1 MHPAYF
7 SATFG
12 LASAAS
18 FGTADFTG
26 GMVSKRAPVFG
37 VLTVARTSG
46 LAVAL
51 TLAAATHERIPSAGA
66 LLWAGAAGFIGALA
80 LPALYRALA
89 VGKMSL
95 AAPVTSVLCAA
106 VPVLVAAVSEGLP
119 HPVQICGLL
128 LALAALWFISRP
140 EGTLGRQGLGLALF
154 AGVGFGTF
162 LVCMRHATANAVYW
176 PLATALVVS
185 LVMAIGIMALQG
197 ESLPKLRLMPVV
209 LVAGVLDTGGN
220 FFFVLASQRGRLDV
234 AAVLSSL
241 YPAFTV
247 LLAHLVL
254 KERISRVQAIGMFA
268 ALIAVPLITGA

>member
-7 SATFG
+7 SAAFG

-66 LLWAGAAGFIGALA
+66 LLWAGAAGFVGALA

-185 LVMAIGIMALQG
+185 LVMAIGIMTLQG

-220 FFFVLASQRGRLDV
+220 FFFILASQRGRLDV

-254 KERISRVQAIGMFA
+254 KERISRTQAIGMFA

>member
-7 SATFG
+7 SAAFG